1 MEREESFLIGQF
13 GRTVGLKGDLKL
25 NLFTDFPE
33 QFKVG
38 RRLTTNRGELTIEH
52 YNPKRNTIKIEG
64 FDTPEDA
71 KKLTNAKIFSTKEE
85 TKKYCTLKEGQYF
98 WFDLIG
104 CSIIEDGQL
113 LGDVK
118 EIQRLPQGD
127 YFIITSDSKLVESGL
142 AKSFMLPYI
151 PHFVKEVDI
160 GNKSIYV
167 TGAKDILEA
176 S

>member
-1 MEREESFLIGQF
+1 MEKEESFLIGQF

-38 RRLTTNRGELTIEH
+38 RELQTNRGVVTIER
-52 YNPKRNTIKIEG
+52 YNSKRNTIKLNGI
-64 FDTPEDA
+64 DTPEDA
-71 KKLTNAKIFSTKEE
+71 KRYTNAKIFSTREE
-85 TKKYCTLKEGQYF
+85 TKQYCTLKEGEYF

-104 CSIIEDGQL
+104 CSIVEENKK
-113 LGDVK
+113 LGTIK

-127 YFIITSDSKLVESGL
+127 YFLIESEDSLVENGF
-142 AKSFMLPYI
+142 AKSFLLPYI
-151 PHFVKEVDI
+151 PQFVKNI
-160 GNKSIYV
+160 SIDSKTITV
-167 TGAKDILEA
+167 LGAKDILEA